1 MAYIDPQT
9 VWAPRDRI
17 RSVDVLYNSGPA
29 GWSAALLNYDG
40 EECVGLRWNG
50 EEGAGIGN
58 PQSRAR
64 PTWFILPPELAAVV
78 RERAEEL
85 SNMQEGGLLTAYR
98 EMANDRQRE
107 TEAEEWSEALI
118 GDGTRQEG

>member
-9 VWAPRDRI
+9 VWAPRAHI
-17 RSVDVLYNSGPA
+17 RSVDVLCNTGPA

-50 EEGAGIGN
+50 KEGAGIGN

-64 PTWFILPPELAAVV
+64 PTWFIVPPELAAVV
-78 RERAEEL
+78 REHAEEL
-85 SNMQEGGLLTAYR
+85 GNMQEGGLFAAYR
-98 EMANDRQRE
+98 EMADDRER
-107 TEAEEWSEALI
+107 EAEAQEWVEALI
-118 GDGTRQEG
+118 GDGTHPEG